1 MATKKEKG
9 VVNIDFAD
17 QVRENFIDYARKVII
32 DRAIPDVYIGMKPVQ
47 QRILQS
53 MLALGLL
60 HDRPYKK
67 SARVA
72 GDVIGRL
79 NPHG

>member
-32 DRAIPDVYIGMKPVQ
+32 DRAIPDVYTGMKPVQ

-60 HDRPYKK
+60 HDKPYKK

>member
-9 VVNIDFAD
+9 IVNIDFAD